1 MTNLV
6 KHNPF
11 SDVFPSW
18 ANWDRFDEYLF
29 NNVPLTIDAISD
41 PWATGVAHRPT
52 NQYRWDETD
61 EAYKLDIVMPG
72 MTKKDIDLTF
82 KDSVLTIKCKKDAS
96 NDDKK
101 FFGVRTEQVFRNF
114 PRAVNADKVS
124 AEMKEGVLYIVL
136 PKKESDK
143 IKTIDIK

>member
-1 MTNLV
+1 MSNLV

-11 SDVFPSW
+11 NDIFPSW
-18 ANWDRFDEYLF
+18 ANWDRFDEYLS
-29 NNVPLTIDAISD
+29 NND

-82 KDSVLTIKCKKDAS
+82 KDSVLTIKCKKDVS
-96 NDDKK
+96 SDDKK

-136 PKKESDK
+136 PKKEPNK
-143 IKTIDIK
+143 AKYIDIK

>member
-1 MTNLV
+1 MNNLV

-29 NNVPLTIDAISD
+29 NSD

-82 KDSVLTIKCKKDAS
+82 KDSVLTIKCKKDVS
-96 NDDKK
+96 SDDKK
-101 FFGVRTEQVFRNF
+101 FFGVRTEQVCRNF

-124 AEMKEGVLYIVL
+124 AEMKEGILYIVL
-136 PKKESDK
+136 PKREPNKAK
-143 IKTIDIK
+143 YIDIK

>member
-6 KHNPF
+6 KHNSF
-11 SDVFPSW
+11 NDIFPAW

-29 NNVPLTIDAISD
+29 NND
-41 PWATGVAHRPT
+41 PWTTGVAHRPK
-52 NQYRWDETD
+52 NKYRWDETD

-72 MTKKDIDLTF
+72 VTKKDIDLTF
-82 KDSVLTIKCKKDAS
+82 KDSILTIKCKTDVS

-101 FFGVRTEQVFRNF
+101 FLGVKTEQVFRNF

-136 PKKESDK
+136 PKTESDK
-143 IKTIDIK
+143 VKTIDIK

>member
-1 MTNLV
+1 MSNLI
-6 KHNPF
+6 KHNSF
-11 SDVFPSW
+11 NDIFPAW

-29 NNVPLTIDAISD
+29 NND
-41 PWATGVAHRPT
+41 PWTTGVAHRPK
-52 NQYRWDETD
+52 NKYRWDETD
-61 EAYKLDIVMPG
+61 ESYTLDIVMPG

-82 KDSVLTIKCKKDAS
+82 KDSVLTIRCKTDVS

-101 FFGVRTEQVFRNF
+101 FLGVKTEQVFRNF

-136 PKKESDK
+136 PKTESDK
-143 IKTIDIK
+143 VKTIDIK

>member
-1 MTNLV
+1 MANLTKFNDV
-6 KHNPF
+6 FN
-11 SDVFPSW
+11 DVFPTW
-18 ANWDRFDEYLF
+18 ANWDRFDSYLF
-29 NNVPLTIDAISD
+29 NNDLWT
-41 PWATGVAHRPT
+41 TGLAHRPT

-72 MTKKDIDLTF
+72 VTKKDIDLTF
-82 KDSVLTIKCKKDAS
+82 KDSILTIRCKKDVS

-101 FFGVRTEQVFRNF
+101 FLGVKTEQVFRNF

-136 PKKESDK
+136 PKTESDK